1 MKHVVLLSGG
11 KDSTAMA
18 IRLQEVEP
26 RDYTYLI
33 TPTGNELPEMQ
44 EHWDRLEVILDSPLV
59 KVGRRT
65 LMGIIIEQ
73 NMIPNWRARFCTRML
88 KIEPYKAWL
97 LDNMPVTGYVGL
109 RADEG
114 AREGITWE
122 EDEINQGLQT
132 RYPLTEWGWS
142 IKDVMRYLNEV
153 NISVP
158 KRTDCALCFF
168 QRLGELWNMWR
179 DHPEEWEKGEIIEER
194 MGYTFRS
201 ETKDKNWPGSMK
213 GLRKAFESGRGP
225 RGASTSDDMFK
236 ERDRMAEAKCRMCSI

>member
-26 RDYTYLI
+26 REYTYLI
-33 TPTGNELPEMQ
+33 TPTGNELPEM
-44 EHWDRLEVILDSPLV
+44 EDHWKKLETILDSPLV
-59 KVGRRT
+59 RVGNRT

-114 AREGITWE
+114 EREGIE
-122 EDEINQGLQT
+122 
-132 RYPLTEWGWS
+132 
-142 IKDVMRYLNEV
+142 
-153 NISVP
+153 
-158 KRTDCALCFF
+158 
-168 QRLGELWNMWR
+168 
-179 DHPEEWEKGEIIEER
+179 
-194 MGYTFRS
+194 
-201 ETKDKNWPGSMK
+201 
-213 GLRKAFESGRGP
+213 
-225 RGASTSDDMFK
+225 
-236 ERDRMAEAKCRMCSI
+236 

>member
-26 RDYTYLI
+26 REYTYLI
-33 TPTGNELPEMQ
+33 TPTGNELPEM
-44 EHWDRLEVILDSPLV
+44 EDHWKKLETILDSPLV
-59 KVGRRT
+59 RVGNRT

-114 AREGITWE
+114 EREGIEWK
-122 EDEINQGLQT
+122 EDEINDGLTT
-132 RYPLTEWGWS
+132 RYPLTEWGWG
-142 IKDVMRYLNEV
+142 IKDVLTYLSEV
-153 NISVP
+153 GVAVP
-158 KRTDCALCFF
+158 KRTDCSLCFF
-168 QRLGELWNMWR
+168 QRLGELWRLWR
-179 DHPEEWEKGEIIEER
+179 DYPEEWAKGELIEEK
-194 MGYTFRS
+194 MGHTFRAES
-201 ETKDKNWPGSMK
+201 KDVNWPGSMQ
-213 GLRKAFESGRGP
+213 GLRKAFASGRVP
-225 RGASTSDDMFK
+225 MGADTMDDLFH
-236 ERDRMAEAKCRMCSI
+236 ERDRLAEAKCRMCSI